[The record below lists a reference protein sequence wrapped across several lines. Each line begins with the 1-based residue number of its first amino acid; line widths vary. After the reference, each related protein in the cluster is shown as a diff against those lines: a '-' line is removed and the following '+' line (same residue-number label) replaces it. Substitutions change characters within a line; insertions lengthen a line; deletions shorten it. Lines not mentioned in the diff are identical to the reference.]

1 MNSNATQKDEKPE
14 LISLS
19 KWLQEI
25 GRSDTTG
32 WRWCQAGWLHP
43 VNIAGRPY
51 LTAED
56 IRQFS
61 DRAKRGEFA
70 QKPAGAARLSA
81 DRRAA
86 KGLAE

>member
-1 MNSNATQKDEKPE
+1 MKNGEMPE
-14 LISLS
+14 LVSLS
-19 KWLQEI
+19 KWLRGL

-43 VNIAGRPY
+43 LNIAGKQY

-81 DRRAA
+81 DVRAA
-86 KGLAE
+86 KEAK